1 MGGYERVL
9 PIFIACSYL
18 LRSETLVTWQWAQ
31 LP

>member
-1 MGGYERVL
+1 MVGYERVL

-18 LRSETLVTWQWAQ
+18 LRPETSVTRQWAQ